1 MKKKIFVAFAIM
13 LGVLVGIFV
22 GSKIQTTPLRLDEGG
37 VGPKVPTIEYA
48 KPVRRDDVRT
58 QEISSNTDQTVLDSQ
73 DTAVSQEN
81 TVETGGVPEENG
93 QEISSEKRPVRYR
106 VFGEG
111 RVEVN
116 PDCAEVTVRVEYTDM
131 VKETAKSQAKSI
143 YDELVSSLNEKGVED
158 IRLASDYVYPCCRRE
173 MCYKAD
179 MYATFKT
186 CDLNTLDALLENIE
200 SEYITITGVAY
211 SVQDYE
217 SSYAQAIKDAISNAT
232 SKMQKIVDGDVKLI
246 GVKEDFG
253 CFPICTYRN
262 CENIDVQNDVLD
274 PITITANIVADFV
287 VE

>member
-1 MKKKIFVAFAIM
+1 MKKKIFVVFAIM
-13 LGVLVGIFV
+13 LGVLVGIFA
-22 GSKIQTTPLRLDEGG
+22 GSKIQATPLRLDEGD
-37 VGPKVPTIEYA
+37 VLSRVPTIEYA
-48 KPVRRDDVRT
+48 KPVREDMRP
-58 QEISSNTDQTVLDSQ
+58 QEISSHTDQTVLDSQ

-81 TVETGGVPEENG
+81 TVETGGVPEETG
-93 QEISSEKRPVRYR
+93 QEISSETRPVRYR
-106 VFGEG
+106 VMGEG

-116 PDCAEVTVRVEYTDM
+116 PDCAEVTVRVEYTDL
-131 VKETAKSQAKSI
+131 VKTTAKSQAKSI
-143 YDELVSSLNEKGVED
+143 YDELVLNLNQKGIEN
-158 IRLASDYVYPCCRRE
+158 IRLASDYVYLCCGRE
-173 MCYKAD
+173 MCFKAD

-186 CDLNTLDALLENIE
+186 CDLNTLGTLLEGVE

-253 CFPICTYRN
+253 CFPICVYKNYDNMDITN
-262 CENIDVQNDVLD
+262 DIQN
-274 PITITANIVADFV
+274 PITITANIIADFV